1 MYKIPTMQEL
11 DIAITT
17 LSSLISQAQMKS
29 KPFISATIQQ
39 FMQVVICIII
49 IIIIIVI
56 ALHLAAEGLLQ
67 DVTA

>member
-1 MYKIPTMQEL
+1 MYEIPTTQEL

-29 KPFISATIQQ
+29 KPFISAIIQQ
-39 FMQVVICIII
+39 FTQVMICIII
-49 IIIIIVI
+49 IIIAI
-56 ALHLAAEGLLQ
+56 ALQLAAEGLLQ

>member
-29 KPFISATIQQ
+29 KPFISAIIQQ
-39 FMQVVICIII
+39 FTQVMICIII
-49 IIIIIVI
+49 IIAI
-56 ALHLAAEGLLQ
+56 ALQLAAEGLLQ